1 MPWITDRWGTRWV
14 EEEEPDWL
22 QGYEKGPGLTPRLDP
37 LVQIAGTIYPGGA
50 DPNIPNLGYNPTL
63 DASII
68 NESITTQ
75 APAPASTTTSLFSMP
90 APYQRYTAPR
100 QQVRYMAPRTQMMPT
115 PQPQRMMP
123 PLNIPGRLP
132 APVQQPIYDRGPQMQ
147 PTMPPPPRPP
157 EFQPFPPPQPP
168 VRPPFI
174 NPPPIVRP
182 PRPPIVQPPPP
193 PIVQPPPPPE
203 RDTGAADRA
212 RRLAQQKARAANKR
226 ARDLAKQ
233 KAAVQRERD
242 LAGQKRAAA
251 NKRARDKAEATRQR
265 GRGGPTPPPAT
276 RPGRTQEGKGPKG
289 ARTITGVARSQ
300 NTQRGDR

>member
-37 LVQIAGTIYPGGA
+37 LGPLFAGTIHTGGA
-50 DPNIPNLGYNPTL
+50 EHLPNLGYNPTL

-75 APAPASTTTSLFSMP
+75 AQAPGSTTTSLFSMP

-115 PQPQRMMP
+115 PQPQMMP

-147 PTMPPPPRPP
+147 PTMPPQIDPTPPYDPRPP
-157 EFQPFPPPQPP
+157 EFQPFPQ
-168 VRPPFI
+168 RT
-174 NPPPIVRP
+174 
-182 PRPPIVQPPPP
+182 
-193 PIVQPPPPPE
+193 PE
-203 RDTGAADRA
+203 
-212 RRLAQQKARAANKR
+212 
-226 ARDLAKQ
+226 
-233 KAAVQRERD
+233 
-242 LAGQKRAAA
+242 
-251 NKRARDKAEATRQR
+251 
-265 GRGGPTPPPAT
+265 
-276 RPGRTQEGKGPKG
+276 
-289 ARTITGVARSQ
+289 S
-300 NTQRGDR
+300 